1 MRGFPRSR
9 EARPAFGYKGIGKIA
24 LRRSPPGVPVLTSD
38 RYSVGVDLGGTNLRV
53 SAYREAGQAPSG
65 IIDSIA
71 LPTRVSDGP
80 AAVVAD
86 MAAAI
91 KGLLD
96 KYGRGTHFAGV
107 GIGTPGP
114 LELPEGVMRN
124 PPNLP
129 GFDGFPLREAL
140 AQAIGEAVTIES
152 DANLAALAEFRLGSG
167 KSYAVPSLCMLTL
180 GTGVGNGII
189 IDGKILDGN
198 NGMAG
203 EAGHNTVI
211 ADGEEC
217 PCGSRGCLELY
228 ASATGV
234 QRMAAASRT
243 LQRQQANSPEDSTPP
258 TAHDVAKLAYCRRR
272 VRSDRLCPRRHR
284 SRHRHWRAGEHP
296 EPAAVCCWRRRVRCL
311 GPLLSAHD
319 GGTPHAQL
327 RLPPDRTQRRR
338 VTGAIAAQD
347 PRRPR
352 RTRLRC
358 GYTWRLLVA
367 SDAAIAKLYR

>member
-1 MRGFPRSR
+1 
-9 EARPAFGYKGIGKIA
+9 
-24 LRRSPPGVPVLTSD
+24 LTSN
-38 RYSVGVDLGGTNLRV
+38 RYSIGVDLGGTNLRI
-53 SAYREAGQAPSG
+53 SAYREAGAAPRG
-65 IIDSIA
+65 IVDSIA
-71 LPTRVSDGP
+71 LPTRVSGGP
-80 AAVVAD
+80 VAVVAD
-86 MAAAI
+86 MAGAI
-91 KGLLD
+91 AGLLD
-96 KYGRGTHFAGV
+96 KHGRGAHFAGV

-167 KSYAVPSLCMLTL
+167 KTYAVPSLCMLTL

-189 IDGKILDGN
+189 LDGKILDGN

-211 ADGEEC
+211 ADGEDC

-243 LQRQQANSPEDSTPP
+243 LQRQQANSPEDATPP
-258 TAHDVAKLAYCRRR
+258 TALDVANLALQGDELALTVFVR
-272 VRSDRLCPRRHR
+272 VGTALGIGIGALVNTLNLPLYVVGGGVSAAWDLFAPRMM
-284 SRHRHWRAGEHP
+284 E
-296 EPAAVCCWRRRVRCL
+296 E
-311 GPLLSAHD
+311 
-319 GGTPHAQL
+319 L
-327 RLPPDRTQRRR
+327 RLRSYVYRLTAPNDEESQQRS
-338 VTGAIAAQD
+338 
-347 PRRPR
+347 PRKTHIVRAE
-352 RTRLRC
+352 L
-358 GYTWRLLVA
+358 G
-367 SDAAIAKLYR
+367 SDAGILGACLLPLMPQ